1 MAKAI
6 FEQNGPELYKAYLKA
21 ALKGNAYAF
30 KELADRAF
38 GKLREV
44 HQVEVSPYHDQSE
57 EGLVKRIAEL
67 EKSLGYDTP
76 RILPPADDP
85 KPN

>member
-1 MAKAI
+1 MFQRNAEA
-6 FEQNGPELYKAYLKA
+6 LYKAYTKA

-44 HQVEVSPYHDQSE
+44 HQVEVSPYREMSDE
-57 EGLVKRIAEL
+57 DVKKRIAEL
-67 EKSLGYDTP
+67 EQQLGFSP
-76 RILPPADDP
+76 AILPPADENEP